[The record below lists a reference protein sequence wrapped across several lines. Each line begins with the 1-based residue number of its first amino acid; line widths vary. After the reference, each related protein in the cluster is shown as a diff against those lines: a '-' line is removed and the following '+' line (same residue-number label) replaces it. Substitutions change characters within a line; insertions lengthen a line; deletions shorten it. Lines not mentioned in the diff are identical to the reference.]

1 MSAHAL
7 AADLA
12 ARFKLKRRPRSWA
25 GTCPACGY
33 ARAFSLRVGKGS
45 HPLLHC
51 GNGCGRDELDAVAR
65 DALGGAW
72 APRPAPDAADE
83 QAKRERKQAAA
94 LRLFSG
100 ADPVRPGDPAGR
112 YLAGRGLVHLVG
124 CPALRHHGDCPH
136 PEGGRHPALVA
147 RVLDAAGRPVACHR
161 TYLTPDGAKAAADP
175 VRASLGPIWGG
186 AVRLT
191 PAAAP
196 PAELAVGEGIETAG
210 SAGLLL
216 GLPAWAALSAG
227 NLARGLLLPAEV
239 VGVVIAADPDP
250 AGLDAACAAATRWL
264 AEGRRV
270 RVATP
275 DRPGQDFND
284 LLLARPA
291 AEVAHG

>member
-1 MSAHAL
+1 MSAHDL

-12 ARFKLKRRPRSWA
+12 ARFGLRKRPRSWA

-33 ARAFSLRVGKGS
+33 ARAFSLRVGKGACPS
-45 HPLLHC
+45 LYC
-51 GNGCGRDELDAVAR
+51 ANGCARDELDAVAR

-72 APRPAPDAADE
+72 TPRPAPDAADE
-83 QAKRERKQAAA
+83 HARRERKRAAA

-100 ADPVRPGDPAGR
+100 ADPVRPSDSAGR
-112 YLAGRGLVHLVG
+112 YLAGRGLAHLVG

-191 PAAAP
+191 PDATP
-196 PAELAVGEGIETAG
+196 PAEVAVGEGIETAG

-216 GLPAWAALSAG
+216 GLPAWAATSAG
-227 NLARGLLLPAEV
+227 NLARGLALPA
-239 VGVVIAADPDP
+239 GWRCPRP
-250 AGLDAACAAATRWL
+250 CA
-264 AEGRRV
+264 
-270 RVATP
+270 P
-275 DRPGQDFND
+275 S
-284 LLLARPA
+284 
-291 AEVAHG
+291 